1 MYTALP
7 KTKEVLF
14 DQAIQLFA
22 QYGYENVS
30 VRTIAQRTGIQPSSI
45 YNHYDSKEAFLT
57 EIYTYYVRHCSDS
70 RVPLGRAKKIMEK
83 GTRKEIISC
92 LFVMFHS
99 PDEVKTARL
108 VLTTKII
115 WMRMFQDETAKK
127 LCLDLLKSTIEYT
140 TEILNHGIAI
150 GRIPPFDVDN
160 YAMFLFRERSMMGMI
175 AFLDEHYSVR
185 KLPEEEEILKMAD
198 ELLPPLREI

>member
-70 RVPLGRAKKIMEK
+70 RVPLGRAVRH
-83 GTRKEIISC
+83 GGQR
-92 LFVMFHS
+92 L
-99 PDEVKTARL
+99 PARGGL
-108 VLTTKII
+108 PGH
-115 WMRMFQDETAKK
+115 R
-127 LCLDLLKSTIEYT
+127 
-140 TEILNHGIAI
+140 
-150 GRIPPFDVDN
+150 RP
-160 YAMFLFRERSMMGMI
+160 ER
-175 AFLDEHYSVR
+175 
-185 KLPEEEEILKMAD
+185 P
-198 ELLPPLREI
+198 